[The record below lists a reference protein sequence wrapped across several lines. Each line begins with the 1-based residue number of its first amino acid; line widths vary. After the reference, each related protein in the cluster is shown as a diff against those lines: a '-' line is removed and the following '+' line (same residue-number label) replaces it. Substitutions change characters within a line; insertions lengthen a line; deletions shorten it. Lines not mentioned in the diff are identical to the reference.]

1 MSIRRRRSAGA
12 VVAVGFMLW
21 AGTALGQSRPAC
33 DQQGKVKTPE
43 RVEGEVTKV
52 DTAQGRVTVRE
63 SNGTMHEF
71 QASTETLQGVK
82 VGSRIDAMLREAPK
96 CP

>member
-1 MSIRRRRSAGA
+1 MRRLAGV

-43 RVEGEVTKV
+43 RVEGEVTKI

-63 SNGTMHEF
+63 SDGTVHEF
-71 QASTETLQGVK
+71 QASAEALQGMK
-82 VGSRIDAMLREAPK
+82 VGGRIGAMLREAPK